1 MQINHQDIGSVVFF
15 IMGKQGNGWTVFYK
29 TFYGEKKI
37 HKFYLHQMFQQ
48 SLMLL
53 QIGETVEVKHPET
66 GRVMEAVIKHMSDSS
81 MYTVGM

>member
-1 MQINHQDIGSVVFF
+1 MVELFF
-15 IMGKQGNGWTVFYK
+15 IKLFM
-29 TFYGEKKI
+29 EKKKSI
-37 HKFYLHQMFQQ
+37 NFICIKCLFQQ

-81 MYTVGM
+81 MYTVGK